1 MDTPGSSQ
9 RPKKKRDPETN
20 KRNQK
25 LYRQRQYAA
34 VNGIE
39 KVKTLHRQRYHERM
53 ARMKANG
60 EYEAFKAKKV
70 QEGMR
75 RYHAMSEEKRNEVK
89 RKNAQCQKNWMQKMK
104 EEGTYEAYKHRLN
117 VRRRA
122 LQAEK
127 KRVLGEEGWKALQ
140 KQKYE
145 KRVESIRRQ
154 RWEWLDEQL
163 DRPFPLPWL
172 PLDWAGPSLRRIQYK
187 PFVRTRYS
195 KWTTTCKNKNEFIK
209 ISVVTIQPCCLF
221 L

>member
-9 RPKKKRDPETN
+9 PQKTKRDPEKN
-20 KRNQK
+20 KINQK
-25 LYRQRQYAA
+25 LYRQRQYASF
-34 VNGIE
+34 NGIE
-39 KVKTLHRQRYHERM
+39 EVKALNRRRYNERM

-127 KRVLGEEGWKALQ
+127 KRVLGE
-140 KQKYE
+140 
-145 KRVESIRRQ
+145 
-154 RWEWLDEQL
+154 D
-163 DRPFPLPWL
+163 
-172 PLDWAGPSLRRIQYK
+172 
-187 PFVRTRYS
+187 TRS
-195 KWTTTCKNKNEFIK
+195 RKG
-209 ISVVTIQPCCLF
+209 
-221 L
+221 

>member
-1 MDTPGSSQ
+1 MDTSGLSQ
-9 RPKKKRDPETN
+9 PQKTKRDPERN
-20 KRNQK
+20 KINQK
-25 LYRQRQYAA
+25 LYRQRKYAA

-39 KVKTLHRQRYHERM
+39 EVKALHRRRYYERM

-60 EYEAFKAKKV
+60 EYEAFKAKKT

-75 RYHAMSEEKRNEVK
+75 RYRAMSEEQRSEVK

-122 LQAEK
+122 LQVEK
-127 KRVLGEEGWKALQ
+127 KRALGDEGWKALQ

-145 KRVESIRRQ
+145 MRVESIRRQ
-154 RWEWLDEQL
+154 RWQWLDEQL

-172 PLDWAGPSLRRIQYK
+172 PLDWAESEPEEDTVQ
-187 PFVRTRYS
+187 
-195 KWTTTCKNKNEFIK
+195 
-209 ISVVTIQPCCLF
+209 TIRANALQQMDHYL
-221 L
+221 